1 MKKQII
7 ESNTE
12 PNKNCLWLTPNGL
25 KRYGKSGWEDLTNG
39 SGGGEGGSNKSVKFF
54 YEYQED
60 DLITFK
66 VNDKEIPFTKAN
78 EGGTGTV
85 YLINEQD
92 FNYIENSIKGC
103 GELQMEQLSNDGSS
117 KAIVGINV
125 LYMVVDGS
133 MKHYIL
139 EGPSYDSN
147 TTALFV
153 LDKTDNKYYFI

>member
-39 SGGGEGGSNKSVKFF
+39 SGSGGEGGSNKSVKFF
-54 YEYQED
+54 AEHQEG

-66 VNDKEIPFTKAN
+66 VNDKEIPFTKDN
-78 EGGTGTV
+78 KGGIGTV

-103 GELQMEQLSNDGSS
+103 DELQMESNNN
-117 KAIVGINV
+117 IGIIGIKV
-125 LYMVVDGS
+125 LYMLVEGS
-133 MKHYIL
+133 RKHYMIQ
-139 EGPSYDSN
+139 GPDLNGGTS
-147 TTALFV
+147 ALFI
-153 LDKTDNKYYFI
+153 LDKTDNKYFLIA

>member
-1 MKKQII
+1 MNKKQEILDCI
-7 ESNTE
+7 KTLN
-12 PNKNCLWLTPNGL
+12 LTQEQANRL
-25 KRYGKSGWEDLTNG
+25 ADVLAS
-39 SGGGEGGSNKSVKFF
+39 GGEGGSNKSVKFV

-66 VNDKEIPFTKAN
+66 VNDKEIPFTKGN
-78 EGGTGTV
+78 EGGVGEV
-85 YLINEQD
+85 CLINEQD

-103 GELQMEQLSNDGSS
+103 GELQMESLSNDRSR

-139 EGPSYDSN
+139 EGPSLDSN

-153 LDKTDNKYYFI
+153 LDKTDNKYYFIMG